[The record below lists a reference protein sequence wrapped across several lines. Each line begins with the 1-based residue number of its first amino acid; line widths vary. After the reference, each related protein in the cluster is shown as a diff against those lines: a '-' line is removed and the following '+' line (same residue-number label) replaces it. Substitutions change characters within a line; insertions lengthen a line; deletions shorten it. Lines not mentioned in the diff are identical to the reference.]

1 MQLFDFISEV
11 DTISKSLTKENLEVF
26 INNLAFNIIRMIWQ

>member
-1 MQLFDFISEV
+1 MQLFDFINEV

-26 INNLAFNIIRMIWQ
+26 INNLAFNLIRMI

>member
-26 INNLAFNIIRMIWQ
+26 INNLAFNLIRMI